1 MNERDPMTPATGPRF
16 RIDQAS
22 TLLLQVNQSRFDVGH
37 LERDVMQTLAVTF
50 YETPH
55 RRVPVQRLQQLNMG
69 ATDRDHRLFHPLGFD
84 DFAIQRLDSVL
95 LPKPLESN
103 IEIGHGQRSVM
114 NVEQEHALE
123 RTGTTTSL
131 FMSDPPVTSPHAL
144 WLETGD

>member
-1 MNERDPMTPATGPRF
+1 
-16 RIDQAS
+16 
-22 TLLLQVNQSRFDVGH
+22 
-37 LERDVMQTLAVTF
+37 MQTLAVTF
-50 YETPH
+50 DETSH

-95 LPKPLESN
+95 LPEPLESN

-114 NVEQEHALE
+114 NVEQQHALE

-131 FMSDPPVTSPHAL
+131 FVSDPLVTSHQSACPLAGDWRL
-144 WLETGD
+144 RTGD